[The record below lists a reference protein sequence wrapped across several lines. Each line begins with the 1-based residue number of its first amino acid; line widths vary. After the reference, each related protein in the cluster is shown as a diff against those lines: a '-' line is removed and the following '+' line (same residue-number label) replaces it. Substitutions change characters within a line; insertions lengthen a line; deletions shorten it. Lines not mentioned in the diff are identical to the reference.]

1 MDGTSLGGPVWL
13 GHHTFTAGGK
23 GSIPGQRTK
32 ISYAALCGQK
42 IEKKKKKKQAGG
54 GKGDM
59 NICSTE
65 EKVIQ
70 FSVIGTEV
78 K

>member
-42 IEKKKKKKQAGG
+42 IEEKKEKQAGG